1 MKKPYLKLTSGLLLA
16 LSPLSLASCNVS
28 GADIFCSIYPIYE
41 MVRSIAGSAFTV
53 ETVTPSGS
61 EPHDYSPS
69 AAQVARMQDARA
81 VFINGLH
88 FEPWG
93 DSYASTSNNVYT
105 VTEGIQT
112 MTVEGTTDPHVWLNP
127 KNMMIEA
134 QNVLSTLINLSPSN
148 EDMFRANYDTY
159 INNLSK
165 LDVELKADSVSVQ
178 NKYIVTAHAAFGY
191 FCDAYGLTQ
200 IHLSGLSPDQE
211 PSAKALEDILK
222 AVSDYNINTIFY
234 EEATSSSVADYIA
247 RETGC
252 KTSTLNPLETTP
264 SRNETTVNRDYL
276 SIMKE
281 NMANILATNS

>member
-1 MKKPYLKLTSGLLLA
+1 MNKPLFKLTSGLLLT
-16 LSPLSLASCNVS
+16 LFPISLASCNVT

-41 MVRSIAGSAFTV
+41 MVHSIAGSAFTV
-53 ETVTPSGS
+53 ETVTPTGT

-81 VFINGLH
+81 VFVNGLN
-88 FEPWG
+88 FEPWVE
-93 DSYASTSNNVYT
+93 SYANTSSNIYT
-105 VTEGIQT
+105 ITSGIQT
-112 MTVEGTTDPHVWLNP
+112 LTVDGTTDPHVWLNP

-134 QNVLSTLINLSPSN
+134 ENVLSTLINLAPAH

-159 INNLSK
+159 ITSLDK

-222 AVSDYNINTIFY
+222 AVNDYNINTIFY
-234 EEATSSSVADYIA
+234 EEAASSSVADYIA

-264 SRNETTVNRDYL
+264 STNETTVNRDYL

-281 NMANILATNS
+281 NMVNILATNS